1 MFHSIIIIHTLERL
15 TCVPQ
20 CMVVYVVF
28 RFSGCEVWCR
38 FPLWWLSVVR
48 VMASFSVVYLV
59 VMLRVAGSATA
70 IVSVDRTAGNDSCSC
85 R

>member
-1 MFHSIIIIHTLERL
+1 M
-15 TCVPQ
+15 
-20 CMVVYVVF
+20 
-28 RFSGCEVWCR
+28 
-38 FPLWWLSVVR
+38 VR